1 MRVDGFLK
9 KSEGLSK
16 ELKSICTVPRP
27 TKPSV
32 GYTHSSLYLFLCVSL
47 LFCSYLPLSLH
58 LHNSSFS
65 PRVQAVAKRRVGE
78 PVYVLD
84 MLSYFLCFFF
94 STLRDEFRTFFQCE
108 NVKEN
113 QSLPPSSTSFY
124 FLSRSVLSLVFLPL
138 SLCWLQSK
146 YTPRTQPVS
155 AFIYIFSF
163 TLQHVYFL
171 DSSMY

>member
-94 STLRDEFRTFFQCE
+94 FNSPWRVQNFFSVWKCQRKSIPSTFLNFILL
-108 NVKEN
+108 
-113 QSLPPSSTSFY
+113 SLQIRSFSCFPPPV
-124 FLSRSVLSLVFLPL
+124 SVLASV
-138 SLCWLQSK
+138 
-146 YTPRTQPVS
+146 
-155 AFIYIFSF
+155 
-163 TLQHVYFL
+163 
-171 DSSMY
+171 